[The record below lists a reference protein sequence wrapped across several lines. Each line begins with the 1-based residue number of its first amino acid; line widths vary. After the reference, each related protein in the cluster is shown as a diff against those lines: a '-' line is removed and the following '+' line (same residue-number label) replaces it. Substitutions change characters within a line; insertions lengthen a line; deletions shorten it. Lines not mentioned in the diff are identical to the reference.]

1 MQTSPSYIF
10 SIYQKFIC
18 PRCEF
23 LLNSTAHIPIVAP
36 CGHTFCDKC
45 IEEEYKEKRKFRCD
59 LCKAETNEHY
69 SKFPTNFYILN
80 IRRNKIKNEN
90 IFKGGKTPKI
100 KDNNSIL
107 SSSSSKYGRTN
118 STSINT
124 SFTYSF
130 GGSIQ
135 QKLNISKYKI
145 NNELTYT
152 FSNNQLEII
161 KREVEFEKKEEG
173 ESKTDNSSD
182 FSNKRKSARYRRI
195 STDILDSKNEY
206 KNLANLIKNEEEKE
220 LIEKKSIEIIDFY
233 GDGAEKKQK
242 YPPLYNYF
250 ELLKKIFRYG
260 DKYNKKYC
268 NKIFMFIIRLLMFFI
283 LLTINIYFIKYIDVA
298 FFYLFVCI
306 LVEKEN
312 TIYEISTKIKM
323 FLALSCFYFVE
334 NIVKSLGFKYLIE
347 MSTYISNISSG
358 TRTLY
363 NIIVLGN
370 DSTLNLIVFTILNI
384 LSNLHLLLN

>member
-1 MQTSPSYIF
+1 MQPSPSYIF
-10 SIYQKFIC
+10 STYQKFIC

-23 LLNSTAHIPIVAP
+23 LLNSTVHIPIVAP
-36 CGHTFCDKC
+36 CGHTFCSVC
-45 IEEEYKEKRKFRCD
+45 IEEEYLEKRKFRCD
-59 LCKAETNEHY
+59 FCKAETTKHFSE
-69 SKFPTNFYILN
+69 FPTNLYILN
-80 IRRNKIKNEN
+80 IRRNKIKNEY

-100 KDNNSIL
+100 TRENTNFNFLKL
-107 SSSSSKYGRTN
+107 GKTN
-118 STSINT
+118 SSNISI
-124 SFTYSF
+124 TYSF
-130 GGSIQ
+130 SGSIQ
-135 QKLNISKYKI
+135 QKKVNYTI

-152 FSNNQLEII
+152 FCNNKIEII
-161 KREVEFEKKEEG
+161 KREVEFEKKEEPDF
-173 ESKTDNSSD
+173 KTDCSSD
-182 FSNKRKSARYRRI
+182 YSNKKKSNKYRRI
-195 STDILDSKNEY
+195 STDIFED
-206 KNLANLIKNEEEKE
+206 EKE
-220 LIEKKSIEIIDFY
+220 NIEKKSIKIIDFY
-233 GDGAEKKQK
+233 GDGAEKKKK

-250 ELLKKIFRYG
+250 ELMKIIFKYG

-268 NKIFMFIIRLLMFFI
+268 NQIFIFLFRFLMFCI
-283 LLTINIYFIKYIDVA
+283 LFTINIYFIKYIDVA
-298 FFYLFVCI
+298 FFYLFICI

-347 MSTYISNISSG
+347 ISTYISNMSSG

-363 NIIVLGN
+363 NILVLGN

>member
-10 SIYQKFIC
+10 STYQKFIC

-23 LLNSTAHIPIVAP
+23 LLNSTVHIPIVAP
-36 CGHTFCDKC
+36 CGHTFCSVC
-45 IEEEYKEKRKFRCD
+45 IEEEYLEKRKFRCD
-59 LCKAETNEHY
+59 FCKAETTKHFSE
-69 SKFPTNFYILN
+69 FPTNLYILN
-80 IRRNKIKNEN
+80 IRRNKIKNEY
-90 IFKGGKTPKI
+90 IFRGGKTPKI
-100 KDNNSIL
+100 TRENTTVNLPKL
-107 SSSSSKYGRTN
+107 GKTN
-118 STSINT
+118 SSNISI
-124 SFTYSF
+124 TYSF

-135 QKLNISKYKI
+135 QKKVNYII

-152 FSNNQLEII
+152 FCNNKIEII
-161 KREVEFEKKEEG
+161 KREVEFEKKEEPDF
-173 ESKTDNSSD
+173 KTDCSSD
-182 FSNKRKSARYRRI
+182 CSNKKKSNIYR
-195 STDILDSKNEY
+195 DILASRKECKKMCDLMKNED
-206 KNLANLIKNEEEKE
+206 EKE
-220 LIEKKSIEIIDFY
+220 NIEKKSIKIIDFY

-250 ELLKKIFRYG
+250 ELMKKIFKYG

-268 NKIFMFIIRLLMFFI
+268 NQIFIFLFRFLMFCI
-283 LLTINIYFIKYIDVA
+283 LFTINIYFIKYIDVA
-298 FFYLFVCI
+298 FFYLFICI

-347 MSTYISNISSG
+347 ISTYISNISSG

-363 NIIVLGN
+363 NILVLGN

>member
-10 SIYQKFIC
+10 STYQKFIC

-23 LLNSTAHIPIVAP
+23 LLNSTVHIPIVAP
-36 CGHTFCDKC
+36 CGHTFCSVC
-45 IEEEYKEKRKFRCD
+45 IEEEYLEKRKFRCD
-59 LCKAETNEHY
+59 FCKAETTKHFSE
-69 SKFPTNFYILN
+69 FPTNLYILN
-80 IRRNKIKNEN
+80 IRRNKIKNEY
-90 IFKGGKTPKI
+90 IFRGGKTPKI
-100 KDNNSIL
+100 TRENTTVNLPKLGKANSSNI
-107 SSSSSKYGRTN
+107 
-118 STSINT
+118 SI
-124 SFTYSF
+124 TYSF

-135 QKLNISKYKI
+135 QKKVNYII

-152 FSNNQLEII
+152 FCNNKLEII
-161 KREVEFEKKEEG
+161 KREVEFEKKEEPDF
-173 ESKTDNSSD
+173 KTYCSSDNSNKKKSD
-182 FSNKRKSARYRRI
+182 IYRRI
-195 STDILDSKNEY
+195 N
-206 KNLANLIKNEEEKE
+206 EKE
-220 LIEKKSIEIIDFY
+220 NIEKKSIKIIDFY

-250 ELLKKIFRYG
+250 ELMKKIFKYG

-268 NKIFMFIIRLLMFFI
+268 NQIFIFLFRFLMFCI
-283 LLTINIYFIKYIDVA
+283 LFTINIYFIKYIDVA
-298 FFYLFVCI
+298 FFYLFICI

-347 MSTYISNISSG
+347 ISTYISNISSG

-363 NIIVLGN
+363 NILVLGN

>member
-10 SIYQKFIC
+10 STYQKFIC

-23 LLNSTAHIPIVAP
+23 LLNSTVHIPIVAP
-36 CGHTFCDKC
+36 CGHTFCSVC
-45 IEEEYKEKRKFRCD
+45 IEEEYLEKRKFRCD
-59 LCKAETNEHY
+59 FCKAETTKHFSE
-69 SKFPTNFYILN
+69 FPTNLYILN
-80 IRRNKIKNEN
+80 IRRNKIKNEY
-90 IFKGGKTPKI
+90 IFRGGKTPKI
-100 KDNNSIL
+100 TRENTTVNLPKL
-107 SSSSSKYGRTN
+107 GKTN
-118 STSINT
+118 SSNISI
-124 SFTYSF
+124 TYSF

-135 QKLNISKYKI
+135 QKKVNYII

-152 FSNNQLEII
+152 FCNNKIEII
-161 KREVEFEKKEEG
+161 KREVEFEKKEEPDF
-173 ESKTDNSSD
+173 KTDCSSD
-182 FSNKRKSARYRRI
+182 CSNKKKSNIYRDLLA
-195 STDILDSKNEY
+195 SQNENKKMY
-206 KNLANLIKNEEEKE
+206 DLMENEDEKE
-220 LIEKKSIEIIDFY
+220 NIEKKSIKIIDFY

-250 ELLKKIFRYG
+250 ELMKKIFKYG

-268 NKIFMFIIRLLMFFI
+268 NQIFIFLFRFLMFCI
-283 LLTINIYFIKYIDVA
+283 LFTINIYFIKYIDVA
-298 FFYLFVCI
+298 FFYLFICI

-347 MSTYISNISSG
+347 ISTYISNISSG

-363 NIIVLGN
+363 NILVLGN